1 MDSKD
6 REEIYRCLPHRPP
19 FLWVDRILSL
29 TPDTVETE
37 KHIPADL
44 DVFKGHY
51 PHYPIMPG
59 VLLCEAVFQSGAIL
73 ITHGLA
79 NADAPPAGVPVL
91 TRITNAKFK
100 REVRPGETIR
110 IQASLIESLGSAWFL
125 KGKVLVRDKVA
136 LKVEF
141 GCILAEVK
149 QERNTIT

>member
-6 REEIYRCLPHRPP
+6 RDEIYRCLPHRPP

-29 TPDTVETE
+29 SPDTIITE
-37 KHIPADL
+37 KHLPADL
-44 DVFKGHY
+44 DLFKGHY

-59 VLLCEAVFQSGAIL
+59 VLLCESVFQSGAIL

-79 NADAPPAGVPVL
+79 DADVRPAGVPVL
-91 TRITNAKFK
+91 TRITNARFK

-110 IQASLIESLGSAWFL
+110 SQASLVENLGPAWFL
-125 KGKVLVRDKVA
+125 KGRVLVRDRVA

-141 GCILAEVK
+141 SCIIATAAE
-149 QERNTIT
+149 